1 MAEPLVYF
9 WINLKHCII
18 SKMRIFL
25 NYIFTSHDYSL
36 NFIFRQDFR
45 HFLYTM
51 NFHYIW
57 QNQLIV
63 TTIFTML
70 TAISYYLELTLWVK
84 KKKSFAFNTRLLGFN
99 SSDLSIIMTGEEV
112 TRLCLKPVLMVVP
125 MTTGKE
131 GQLCMWPTHGFSQ
144 CICAS

>member
-1 MAEPLVYF
+1 
-9 WINLKHCII
+9 
-18 SKMRIFL
+18 
-25 NYIFTSHDYSL
+25 
-36 NFIFRQDFR
+36 
-45 HFLYTM
+45 
-51 NFHYIW
+51 
-57 QNQLIV
+57 
-63 TTIFTML
+63 ML

-131 GQLCMWPTHGFSQ
+131 GQLCM
-144 CICAS
+144 